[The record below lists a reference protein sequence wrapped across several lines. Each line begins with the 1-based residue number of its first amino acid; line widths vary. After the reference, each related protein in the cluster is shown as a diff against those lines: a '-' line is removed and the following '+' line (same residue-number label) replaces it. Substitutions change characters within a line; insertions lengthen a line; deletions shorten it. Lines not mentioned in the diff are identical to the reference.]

1 MPLWECSRISPSLTD
16 GGEAKRQKNFKRAA
30 IHNDRP
36 LLLCQTKIQE
46 IMRILS
52 FEQEFVRKHPNRTQI
67 LRFMREAIGV
77 KEVGWKHITTLNL
90 GRVRDHIT
98 ASVAG
103 NSACTYLAIL
113 KAFLGAYIDENI
125 FPCKNPAKEL
135 KAKKVPSEQV
145 VLDADEIRRIEQYTP
160 KTEQEKWV
168 KAQFLCEYYCLA
180 RSSDISQLTA
190 ENIQGDFITY
200 VSQKT
205 RVATTVPMHKNF
217 RKYFLQRGETLSR
230 MTYNRIIK
238 RICKDCGIDEDVK
251 LFYHGKVQI
260 RKKYELVGSHT
271 ARRSGATELA
281 KRDVPIATISKLM
294 NHTNTLITSRYIFAD
309 TRNLGE
315 EAMSFFNGE

>member
-1 MPLWECSRISPSLTD
+1 MN
-16 GGEAKRQKNFKRAA
+16 G
-30 IHNDRP
+30 
-36 LLLCQTKIQE
+36 
-46 IMRILS
+46 ILS
-52 FEQEFVRKHPNRTQI
+52 FESEFVRRNPGRIQV

-77 KEVGWKHITTLNL
+77 TEIEWSMITTLNL
-90 GRVRDHIT
+90 NKVREHICE
-98 ASVAG
+98 SVAG

-113 KAFLGAYIDENI
+113 KAFLASYIDENL
-125 FPCKNPAKEL
+125 FPCKNPHKEL
-135 KAKKVPSEQV
+135 KAKRVPSEQV
-145 VLDADEIRRIEQYTP
+145 VLSASEIALIEAYRP
-160 KTEQEKWV
+160 KTEKEKWV

-180 RSSDISQLTA
+180 RSSDIRQLTT

-205 RVATTVPMHKNF
+205 KVATTVPLHKNF
-217 RKYFLQRGETLSR
+217 IKYFKQRGQTLDRASF
-230 MTYNRIIK
+230 NRIIK
-238 RICKDCGIDEDVK
+238 RICMNCGINEDVK

-260 RKKYELVGSHT
+260 RKKYELIGSHT

-315 EAMSFFNGE
+315 EAMSFFTGE

>member
-1 MPLWECSRISPSLTD
+1 MN
-16 GGEAKRQKNFKRAA
+16 G
-30 IHNDRP
+30 
-36 LLLCQTKIQE
+36 
-46 IMRILS
+46 ILS
-52 FEQEFVRKHPNRTQI
+52 FESEFVRRNPGRIQV

-77 KEVGWKHITTLNL
+77 TEIEWSMITTLNL
-90 GRVRDHIT
+90 SKVREHICER
-98 ASVAG
+98 VAG

-113 KAFLGAYIDENI
+113 KAFLAAYIDENL
-125 FPCKNPAKEL
+125 FPCKNPHKEL
-135 KAKKVPSEQV
+135 KAKRVPSEQV
-145 VLDADEIRRIEQYTP
+145 VLTADEIALIERYKP
-160 KTEQEKWV
+160 KTEKEKWV

-180 RSSDISQLTA
+180 RSSDIRQLTP

-205 RVATTVPMHKNF
+205 KVATTVPLHKNF
-217 RKYFLQRGETLSR
+217 IKYFKQRGQTLDRASF
-230 MTYNRIIK
+230 NRIIK
-238 RICKDCGIDEDVK
+238 RICMNCGINEDVK

-260 RKKYELVGSHT
+260 RKKYELIGSHT

-315 EAMSFFNGE
+315 EAMSFFTGE

>member
-1 MPLWECSRISPSLTD
+1 M
-16 GGEAKRQKNFKRAA
+16 
-30 IHNDRP
+30 
-36 LLLCQTKIQE
+36 TKV
-46 IMRILS
+46 LS
-52 FEQEFVRKHPNRTQI
+52 FEQEWVKYISDRIQI

-77 KEVGWKHITTLNL
+77 DEVSWQDLTTLNL
-90 GRVRDHIT
+90 AKVREFI
-98 ASVAG
+98 AEKVAG
-103 NSACTYLAIL
+103 NSAVTYLAII
-113 KAFLGAYIDENI
+113 KAFLSRYSDENI
-125 FPCKNPAKEL
+125 IPCKNPAKEL
-135 KAKKVPSEQV
+135 KAKRVPSEQV
-145 VLDADEIRRIEQYTP
+145 VLNADEIALIENYKP
-160 KTEQEKWV
+160 KSEKEKWV

-180 RSSDISQLTA
+180 RSSDIQQLTP

-205 RVATTVPMHKNF
+205 KVATTVPLHKNF
-217 RKYFLQRGETLSR
+217 IKYFKQRGKTLDRASF
-230 MTYNRIIK
+230 NRIIK
-238 RICKDCGIDEDVK
+238 RICMKCGIDEEIK

-315 EAMSFFNGE
+315 EAMSFFNS

>member
-1 MPLWECSRISPSLTD
+1 MN
-16 GGEAKRQKNFKRAA
+16 G
-30 IHNDRP
+30 
-36 LLLCQTKIQE
+36 
-46 IMRILS
+46 ILS
-52 FEQEFVRKHPNRTQI
+52 FESEFVRRNPGRIQV

-77 KEVGWKHITTLNL
+77 TEIEWSMITTLNL
-90 GRVRDHIT
+90 NKVREHICE
-98 ASVAG
+98 SVAG

-113 KAFLGAYIDENI
+113 KAFLASYIDENL
-125 FPCKNPAKEL
+125 FPCKNPHKEL
-135 KAKKVPSEQV
+135 KAKRVPSEQV
-145 VLDADEIRRIEQYTP
+145 VLSASEIALIEAYRP
-160 KTEQEKWV
+160 KTEKEKWV

-180 RSSDISQLTA
+180 RSSDIRQLTT

-205 RVATTVPMHKNF
+205 KVATTVPLHKNF
-217 RKYFLQRGETLSR
+217 IKYFKQRGQTLDRASF
-230 MTYNRIIK
+230 NRIIK
-238 RICKDCGIDEDVK
+238 RICMNCGINEDVK

-260 RKKYELVGSHT
+260 RKKYELIGSHT

-315 EAMSFFNGE
+315 EAMSFFTGK

>member
-1 MPLWECSRISPSLTD
+1 MN
-16 GGEAKRQKNFKRAA
+16 G
-30 IHNDRP
+30 
-36 LLLCQTKIQE
+36 
-46 IMRILS
+46 ILS
-52 FEQEFVRKHPNRTQI
+52 FENEFVRRNPKRIQV

-77 KEVGWKHITTLNL
+77 TEIEWSMITTLNL
-90 GRVRDHIT
+90 RKVRDHICE
-98 ASVAG
+98 SVAG

-113 KAFLGAYIDENI
+113 KAFLAAYIDENL
-125 FPCKNPAKEL
+125 FSCKNPHKEL
-135 KAKKVPSEQV
+135 KAKRVPSEQV
-145 VLDADEIRRIEQYTP
+145 VLSASEIALIEAYRP
-160 KTEQEKWV
+160 KTEKEKWV

-180 RSSDISQLTA
+180 RSSDIRQLTT

-205 RVATTVPMHKNF
+205 KVATTVPLHKNF
-217 RKYFLQRGETLSR
+217 IKYFKQRGQTLDRASF
-230 MTYNRIIK
+230 NRIIK
-238 RICKDCGIDEDVK
+238 RICMNCGINEEVK

-260 RKKYELVGSHT
+260 RKKYELIGSHT

-315 EAMSFFNGE
+315 EAMSFFTGN